1 MMRSIVGS
9 SLKFRL
15 LVVALAAATLFLGI
29 TQLRTMP
36 MDTLPEFT
44 QPYVEIQTEAL
55 GLSADEVEQLIT
67 VPLEA
72 DLLNGV
78 AWLETIRSESV
89 PGLSSIVMV
98 FQPGTD
104 LLRARQLVAE
114 RLTQAHALPN
124 VSKPP
129 AMLQPLSSS
138 SRVMM
143 IGLSSKDLTLIEQS
157 VLTRWT
163 IRPRLMGVPGVAN
176 VAIWGQRE
184 RQLQVQ
190 VDPDRLRAHK
200 VSLLEVIKT
209 TGNALWVSPLSFLD
223 ASTPGTGGFIDTPNQ
238 RLGVRHVLP
247 ITTPADLA
255 RVTIEKEQPG
265 GPALRLGDV
274 ADVVED
280 HQPLI
285 GDASVNDG
293 PGLMLVVEKFP
304 EANTL
309 EVTRGVEAALESL
322 EPGLSGMEI
331 DSSIFRPA
339 SFIETAMDNLV
350 LALLL
355 GLVLLLLVL
364 AAFLFNWRTALIS
377 LVAIL
382 VSLAAAGLVLHLRG
396 ATLNAMVLAGLV
408 LAVAIVVDDAIVDV
422 EHIARRLRE
431 QRREDADRPTV
442 AVILEA
448 SLEVRGALLYATL
461 IILLAVLPV
470 LFLGGLSGAFLKP
483 LALSYGLAVLAS
495 MVVALT
501 VTPALSVLLLPG
513 PGRPG
518 RGESPLA
525 GRLLGGYH
533 SALARAVAAPR
544 AVFLAA
550 GVIVLVGLAVL
561 PLLSRPQSTLP
572 SFKERDLLIRWD
584 GTPGTSGPEMT
595 RIVAQASR
603 ELRSLPG
610 VRNVGGHV
618 GRAVMSDQVVGIN
631 SGELWVSVDPK
642 ADYDKTVASIQEVVD
657 GYPGL
662 ERNVLT
668 YLKDRT
674 GGTLP
679 VAGEALTQAGG
690 DAIVV
695 RVYGQEQEVLR
706 GKADEVRQALARV
719 DGVVDPK
726 VELQVEEPTLEV
738 EVDLDAA
745 QRYGIKPGD
754 VRRAAATMLSGIAVG
769 SLFEEQKVFDVQVWS
784 TPETRHS
791 LTSVRELLID
801 TPGGGRVRLGD
812 VAEVRVAAAP
822 NVIKRE
828 AVSRRIDVGAS
839 VQGRDL
845 GAVVADVERTLQGI
859 RFPLEYHAELL
870 GDSAD
875 RQAARQ
881 RVVWYAAAAAIGIFL
896 LLQAAF
902 GSWRLA
908 TAVFLTLPVALAGG
922 VLAALAGGG
931 LMSLGAVTGF
941 FAVLGIAARNGILL
955 VSRYRQL
962 ERDEGEPFGPG
973 LVLRGARERLVPILA
988 AALAAALALVPLVVL
1003 GDDPGR
1009 EIVRPMAVVVLG
1021 GLVTST
1027 LLSLFVVPT
1036 LYLRLGS
1043 RRPGPEPFSGPQ
1055 VDLTTSKVNA
1065 NA

>member
-355 GLVLLLLVL
+355 GLALLLLVL

-501 VTPALSVLLLPG
+501 VTPALSVLLLPR

-962 ERDEGEPFGPG
+962 EGDEGEPFGPG

-1027 LLSLFVVPT
+1027 LLSLFIVPT

>member
-355 GLVLLLLVL
+355 GLALLLLVL

-501 VTPALSVLLLPG
+501 VTPALSVLLLPR

-595 RIVAQASR
+595 RVVAQASR

>member
-265 GPALRLGDV
+265 GRALRLGDV

-501 VTPALSVLLLPG
+501 VTPALSVLLLPR

-595 RIVAQASR
+595 RVVAQASR

-962 ERDEGEPFGPG
+962 EGDEGEPFGPG

-1027 LLSLFVVPT
+1027 LLSLFIVPT

>member
-501 VTPALSVLLLPG
+501 VTPALSVLLLPR

-595 RIVAQASR
+595 RVVAQASR

-859 RFPLEYHAELL
+859 QFPLEYHAELL